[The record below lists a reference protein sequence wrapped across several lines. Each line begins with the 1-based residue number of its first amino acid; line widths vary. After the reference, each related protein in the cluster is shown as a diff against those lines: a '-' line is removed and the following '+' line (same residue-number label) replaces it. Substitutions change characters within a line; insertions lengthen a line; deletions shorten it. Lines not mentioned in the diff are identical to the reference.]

1 MNLRGSVALDGA
13 PRREERGGAPV
24 SDFWGEILYKSNKAC
39 YNTDI

>member
-1 MNLRGSVALDGA
+1 MSLNGNDASERAR
-13 PRREERGGAPV
+13 RREERGGAPV